1 MPGPAPLSDGARH
14 AVLWLLTAPVLA
26 AYGLLFLLIGIDLS
40 RLAMFVPGLIA
51 LPLYS
56 LIPCLG
62 GKVVPLSLP
71 NEAAKSAGRG
81 LQMIVVMIISFA
93 LSGIAILSWSGGW
106 FHLLIIAELI
116 LVAVLYAKLRAS
128 LDTVRWPVL
137 E

>member
-1 MPGPAPLSDGARH
+1 
-14 AVLWLLTAPVLA
+14 
-26 AYGLLFLLIGIDLS
+26 
-40 RLAMFVPGLIA
+40 
-51 LPLYS
+51 

-116 LVAVLYAKLRAS
+116 LVTVLYTKLRSS
-128 LDTVRWPVL
+128 LATVRWSAL